1 MVRVYMITFL
11 FLLAHIVNGQNIDST
26 EIYMIT
32 FVEEAPLFKGDLK
45 KFIQNELVYPLSA
58 KKDNLEGTIVISF
71 KIDTLGLTTNHKVV
85 KGIREDLNN
94 EALRVAKLI
103 KFERPALQKGI
114 PLEVEYNIP
123 IKFDLQHIHKKSKCR
138 E

>member
-94 EALRVAKLI
+94 EALRVVKLI

-114 PLEVEYNIP
+114 PIEVEYNIP
-123 IKFDLQHIHKKSKCR
+123 IKFDLQHLRKKSKCR

>member
-32 FVEEAPLFKGDLK
+32 FVEEAPLFKGDLN
-45 KFIQNELVYPLSA
+45 KFIQNELVYPLTA

-114 PLEVEYNIP
+114 PIEVEYNIP